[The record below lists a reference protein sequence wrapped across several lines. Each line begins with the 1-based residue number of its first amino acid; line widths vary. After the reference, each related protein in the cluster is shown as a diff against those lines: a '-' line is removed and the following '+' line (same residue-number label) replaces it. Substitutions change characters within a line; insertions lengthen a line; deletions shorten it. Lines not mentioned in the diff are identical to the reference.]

1 MDSAI
6 HLLSNWPQVV
16 RVKNLLPWFPVPLAG
31 SRGMRTTLRRR
42 RRQGRGRE
50 GKGWGDWEKSPHGK
64 NTEKVYTKMKNNWKK
79 KTRTKQR
86 VSNIFPIFS
95 LQNKPFFQSAPVED
109 LLQYQANARS
119 SCKCIFSRE
128 DKALSSL
135 DILQFIWTSL
145 LFFLPWVFKNFTKW
159 RITQDSALLTGQFFA
174 VSTILSLWF
183 ALKLIFLPRGCVPF
197 GQRQE

>member
-31 SRGMRTTLRRR
+31 SRGMRTTLRCR

-50 GKGWGDWEKSPHGK
+50 GKGCMRGLGEKSPRQEHWEGLHE
-64 NTEKVYTKMKNNWKK
+64 NEEQLDK

-95 LQNKPFFQSAPVED
+95 SQNKTF
-109 LLQYQANARS
+109 S
-119 SCKCIFSRE
+119 SQPRWKVCFRMEILGKCIFSRQ

-135 DILQFIWTSL
+135 DILQFVWISL
-145 LFFLPWVFKNFTKW
+145 LFFLPWVFRKFTNEGLHKTP
-159 RITQDSALLTGQFFA
+159 RFLLADF
-174 VSTILSLWF
+174 SLSVLSCRCC
-183 ALKLIFLPRGCVPF
+183 LP
-197 GQRQE
+197 

>member
-31 SRGMRTTLRRR
+31 SRGMRTTLRCRR
-42 RRQGRGRE
+42 GQGRGRE

-64 NTEKVYTKMKNNWKK
+64 NTEKAYTKMKNNWKK

-95 LQNKPFFQSAPVED
+95 LQNKTF
-109 LLQYQANARS
+109 S
-119 SCKCIFSRE
+119 SQPRWKVCFRMEILGKCIFSRQ

-135 DILQFIWTSL
+135 DVLQFVWISL
-145 LFFLPWVFKNFTKW
+145 LFFLPWVFRKFTNEGLHK
-159 RITQDSALLTGQFFA
+159 TPLFLLADF
-174 VSTILSLWF
+174 SLSVLSCRCG
-183 ALKLIFLPRGCVPF
+183 LP
-197 GQRQE
+197 